1 MRDLLPLLMLI
12 IMASP
17 LHAEIK
23 SGVKFD
29 ADVIDVISGDTFEF
43 RVRLGVF
50 GITQICRMLDYSASP
65 IDEPEG
71 MRAKVM
77 LERLLGGSEITIEF
91 AEYSDLQG
99 NWLCHVWLPDGT
111 HVNELMR
118 ELLSDRTTL

>member
-1 MRDLLPLLMLI
+1 MRYLLSLLVLI
-12 IMASP
+12 VLASP
-17 LHAEIK
+17 LRAEIK
-23 SGVKFD
+23 PGVKFN
-29 ADVIDVISGDTFEF
+29 ADVIGVISGDTFEF

-50 GITQICRMLDYSASP
+50 GVTQVCRMLDYSASP

-77 LERLLGGSEITIEF
+77 LERLIGGSEVTIEF
-91 AEYSDLQG
+91 AEYSDLKG

-118 ELLSDRTTL
+118 ELLGNRTIL